1 MSPPDWSGALI
12 HLAALAG
19 GYLLGSIPFGLILAK
34 LFGLGDLRQI
44 GSGNIG
50 ATNVLRTGNK
60 GLAALTLLLDA
71 AKGTAAVLLAAHWG
85 ETAAML
91 AALGAFLGHL
101 FPVWLGFRGGKG
113 VATYIGVLLG
123 LYWPAAAAFCARLAD
138 RRLRHTLFL
147 PRRAGGERGKRRD
160 ARADRPMAARRL
172 VPAAHAPSL
181 YSPRCKY
188 RAAGARRGGAH
199 WRKEALRPRPSRSRA
214 ARSTII
220 SASPGSG

>member
-34 LFGLGDLRQI
+34 LFGLGDLRAI

-50 ATNVLRTGNK
+50 ATNVLRTGKK

-71 AKGTAAVLLAAHWG
+71 AKGTVAVLLAAHWG

-123 LYWPAAAAFCARLAD
+123 LYWPAAAAFCAIWLIIAFATRFSSLAALVASAASVAMLALTGQWRLAGLFLLLSLLLYIRHAANI
-138 RRLRHTLFL
+138 RRLARGEEA
-147 PRRAGGERGKRRD
+147 RIGERN
-160 ARADRPMAARRL
+160 
-172 VPAAHAPSL
+172 
-181 YSPRCKY
+181 
-188 RAAGARRGGAH
+188 
-199 WRKEALRPRPSRSRA
+199 
-214 ARSTII
+214 I
-220 SASPGSG
+220 